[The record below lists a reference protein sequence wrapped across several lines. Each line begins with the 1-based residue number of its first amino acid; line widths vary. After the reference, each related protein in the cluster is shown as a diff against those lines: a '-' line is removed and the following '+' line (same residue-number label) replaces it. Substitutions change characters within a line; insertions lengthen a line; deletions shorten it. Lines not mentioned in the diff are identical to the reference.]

1 MLQVLGFL
9 IINAILEEKME
20 NRAHNFFAGPA
31 ALPTEVLEKA
41 QKELL
46 NFRGTGVSVMEIS
59 HRDKAFIAV
68 ADEAAADL
76 KKLLGLG
83 DDYAVLFLGGGAT
96 HQFVMLGMN
105 ALHEGDE
112 ADYIVS
118 GNWAKRAYEE
128 GTLQG
133 KANLVAT
140 SANLEKPFCELPE
153 VKQENMSPKAKY
165 LHFCSNNTIYG
176 TQFFEDNFPK
186 PLPGVGLVCDMSS
199 GFMSHTFDATKF
211 DMMYAGAQKNI
222 GPAGVTVVVL
232 KKEWAEKTFTKKL
245 PKSLDYNFQIEKE
258 SMFNTPPCFN
268 IYITGLVFKW
278 MLEMGG
284 IEAMEKRN
292 RIKADI
298 IYGMIDK
305 YPDFYRGY
313 VTNKAHRSLMNV
325 PFNLPTPEL
334 EAEFVSAAKAKGM
347 LGLKGYRTVGGIR
360 ASIYN
365 STSPESVQALA
376 DFMEEFRKS
385 H

>member
-1 MLQVLGFL
+1 M
-9 IINAILEEKME
+9 EK
-20 NRAHNFFAGPA
+20 RAHNFFAGPA
-31 ALPTEVLEKA
+31 ALPYEVLKKA
-41 QKELL
+41 QEELL
-46 NFRGTGVSVMEIS
+46 DFKGMGVSVMEMS

-68 ADEAAADL
+68 AAEAEADL

-83 DDYAVLFLGGGAT
+83 DDYAVLFQGGGAT
-96 HQFVMLGMN
+96 HQFVMLPMN
-105 ALHEGDE
+105 SLHAGDE

-118 GNWAKRAYEE
+118 GNWAERAYEE
-128 GTLQG
+128 GTIQG

-140 SANLEKPFCELPE
+140 SKTLAKPFSELPV

-176 TQFFEDNFPK
+176 TQFFENNYPK
-186 PLPGVGLVCDMSS
+186 ALPGVGLVCDMSS
-199 GFMSHTFDATKF
+199 GFMSHSFDATKF
-211 DMMYAGAQKNI
+211 DMIYAGAQKNI
-222 GPAGVTVVVL
+222 GPAGVTVIVL
-232 KKEWAEKTFTKKL
+232 KKEWAQKVFTKKL
-245 PKSLDYNFQIEKE
+245 PKSFDYNYQIKKE

-284 IEAMEKRN
+284 IPAMEKRN
-292 RIKADI
+292 KIKADT

-313 VTNKAHRSLMNV
+313 VTNKAHRSWMNV
-325 PFNLPTPEL
+325 TFNLPTEAL
-334 EAEFVSAAKAKGM
+334 EEEFVKAAKAKNM
-347 LGLKGYRTVGGIR
+347 LGLKGYRDLGGIR

-365 STSPESVQALA
+365 STSPESVQFLA
-376 DFMEEFRKS
+376 DFMEEFKKS

>member
-1 MLQVLGFL
+1 
-9 IINAILEEKME
+9 ME

-31 ALPTEVLEKA
+31 ALPTEVLKKA
-41 QKELL
+41 QAELL
-46 NFRGTGVSVMEIS
+46 DFKGMGVSVMEMS

-68 ADEAAADL
+68 ATEAEADL

-96 HQFVMLGMN
+96 HQFTMLPMN

-118 GNWAKRAYEE
+118 GNWADRAYEE
-128 GTLQG
+128 GQVIG

-140 SANLEKPFCELPE
+140 SKTLAKPFCELPE

-176 TQFFEDNFPK
+176 TQFFEDSFPK

-199 GFMSHTFDATKF
+199 GFMSHNFDATKF
-211 DMMYAGAQKNI
+211 DMIYAGAQKNI

-232 KKEWAEKTFTKKL
+232 RKEWAAKTFTKKL
-245 PKSLDYNFQIEKE
+245 PKSFDYNFQIKKE

-284 IEAMEKRN
+284 MEGMEKRN
-292 RIKADI
+292 KIKADI
-298 IYGMIDK
+298 IYSMIDK

-313 VTNKAHRSLMNV
+313 VTNKAHRSWMNV
-325 PFNLPTPEL
+325 PFNLPTEEL
-334 EAEFVSAAKAKGM
+334 DDEFVKAAKAKKM
-347 LGLKGYRTVGGIR
+347 LGLKGYRDLGGIR

-365 STSPESVQALA
+365 STSPESVTALA
-376 DFMEEFRKS
+376 DFMEEFKKS

>member
-1 MLQVLGFL
+1 
-9 IINAILEEKME
+9 ME

-31 ALPTEVLEKA
+31 ALPYEALKKA
-41 QKELL
+41 QEELL

-59 HRDKAFIAV
+59 HRDKAFIEV
-68 ADEAAADL
+68 AKEAEADL

-96 HQFVMLGMN
+96 HQFIMLGMN

-128 GTLQG
+128 GGLQG

-140 SANLEKPFCELPE
+140 SADLEKPFCRLPE

-199 GFMSHTFDATKF
+199 GFMSHNFDATKF
-211 DMMYAGAQKNI
+211 DMIYAGAQKNI
-222 GPAGVTVVVL
+222 GPAGVTVVVVR
-232 KKEWAEKTFTKKL
+232 KEWAEKTFTKKL
-245 PKSLDYNFQIEKE
+245 PKSLDYNFQIQKE

-268 IYITGLVFKW
+268 IYMTGLVFKW

-284 IEAMEKRN
+284 MEGMEKRN
-292 RIKADI
+292 RTKADML
-298 IYGMIDK
+298 YGMIDK
-305 YPDFYRGY
+305 YPDFYKGY
-313 VTNKAHRSLMNV
+313 VTEKAHRSWMNV

-334 EAEFVSAAKAKGM
+334 EAEFVAAAKAQGM

-365 STSPESVQALA
+365 STSPESVKALV
-376 DFMEEFRKS
+376 DFMEDFRNS
-385 H
+385 HV